1 MKPNTTLDQWRV
13 LQTII
18 DEGGFAQAARALHR
32 SQSSV
37 SYAIRRLQEIL
48 GVDLLEI
55 HGRRA
60 ELTSEGRVL
69 LERARL
75 LLQQAVA
82 IEASAGQMQQGW
94 EANIRLAVE
103 NVFPTWILLETLKR
117 FEPLSRG
124 TRIHLREEVLSGVG
138 DALASNLVDLAVS
151 PIVPPGY
158 LSENLT
164 EVEFLAVA
172 HADHALHQARGSF
185 LGMDA
190 LKQAVHIV
198 IRDSGLR
205 ARDVGWLQSEQKWTV
220 SSFATAVDMVA
231 RGLGFAWLPA
241 GHIKPLLDSGA
252 LKILN
257 LEKGARFR
265 VPVYLIYAQDSE
277 LGPATSLF
285 VEILKNIMNEKEDE

>member
-1 MKPNTTLDQWRV
+1 MKPIASLDQWHV
-13 LQTII
+13 FQTII
-18 DEGGFAQAARALHR
+18 DEGGYAQAARALHR

-37 SYAIRRLQEIL
+37 SYAVKRLQEIL
-48 GVDLLEI
+48 GVDLLVVQ
-55 HGRRA
+55 GRRA
-60 ELTSEGRVL
+60 ELTREGRVL

-75 LLQQAVA
+75 LLQQASA

-103 NVFPTWILLETLKR
+103 NVFPTGILLEALKR
-117 FEPLSRG
+117 FEPIGRG

-138 DALASNLVDLAVS
+138 DALAGNLVDLAIS

-164 EVEFLAVA
+164 EVEFVAVA
-172 HADHALHQARGSF
+172 HAEHVLHRTKDGY

-205 ARDVGWLQSEQKWTV
+205 SRDVGWLQSEQKWTV

-231 RGLGFAWLPA
+231 KGLGFAWLPE
-241 GHIKPLLDSGA
+241 GHVRPLLDQGVLRI
-252 LKILN
+252 LK
-257 LEKGARFR
+257 LEKGARFS
-265 VPVYLIYAQDSE
+265 VPVYLIYSQDNDM
-277 LGPATSLF
+277 GPATSLF
-285 VEILKNIMNEKEDE
+285 VDILKKIMKQERDT